1 MKKRIP
7 REEGFTLIEVLA
19 ATVIL
24 SVAAMAMMAFFI
36 NAMSYN
42 KGNQNKT
49 VMVNLARNALF
60 YMEKQNFSEVEKYFN
75 QIGEADGNDPIM
87 TMDNCTVVSTGGVNC
102 TIPAKND
109 LLNSFHGIGN
119 VLRPSV
125 NGKEYDITITYQSEL
140 EKGQADASTPS
151 TEDRMSKYLIPIRV
165 SVKTLGAI
173 ESLRNQ
179 TSVEGYVI
187 NEKIR

>member
-1 MKKRIP
+1 MNRREP

-24 SVAAMAMMAFFI
+24 SVASMAMMAFFI

-60 YMEKQNFSEVEKYFN
+60 YMEKQNYNQVERYFS
-75 QIGEADGNDPIM
+75 QIGESDGKDPIM
-87 TMDNCTVVSTGGVNC
+87 TMKESITISNNGVSCHV
-102 TIPAKND
+102 PLKSE
-109 LLNSFHGIGN
+109 LLNGFSGIGN

-125 NGKEYDITITYQSEL
+125 NGKDYDITITYQTDL
-140 EKGQADASTPS
+140 EKGRANAPLPT

-165 SVKTLGAI
+165 SVKALGAV

-179 TSVEGYVI
+179 TYVEGYVT

>member
-1 MKKRIP
+1 MKKREP

-19 ATVIL
+19 AVVIL
-24 SVAAMAMMAFFI
+24 SVASMAMMAFFV

-60 YMEKQNFSEVEKYFN
+60 YMEKQNFNNVENYFKKDIEFEGANPVISLKDCAFVQESGFLSCTSPDKQKYL
-75 QIGEADGNDPIM
+75 NDF
-87 TMDNCTVVSTGGVNC
+87 
-102 TIPAKND
+102 A
-109 LLNSFHGIGN
+109 GIGH

-125 NGKEYDITITYQSEL
+125 NERDYEITVTYQQKSE
-140 EKGQADASTPS
+140 KNDPKVN
-151 TEDRMSKYLIPIRV
+151 MSQYLIPIKV
-165 SVKTLGAI
+165 SIMQLGAAQGSREQI
-173 ESLRNQ
+173 F
-179 TSVEGYVI
+179 VEGYVI